1 MHSLGLIHCDIKPE
15 NILLDEKLN
24 PKIID
29 FGTLTVRNSFREK
42 GTLEYKS
49 PEMCLGEIYDYRT
62 DLWSLGILLYIM
74 YYGSFPFYEK
84 KIKFILI
91 KNISENK

>member
-1 MHSLGLIHCDIKPE
+1 MIPYSECINIFYKIIDAIDFMHSLGLIHCDIKPE

-42 GTLEYKS
+42 GTLEYQS
-49 PEMCLGEIYDYRT
+49 PEMCLVKYMIIELIY
-62 DLWSLGILLYIM
+62 GH
-74 YYGSFPFYEK
+74 
-84 KIKFILI
+84 
-91 KNISENK
+91 